1 MKRILPLAVLA
12 LSACAPVIVGGAV
25 TGGLTAQDQRTIG
38 SQVEDQGIELKA
50 AHAIGA
56 ELGGKGDYEIVSFN
70 RRVLIVGQAPTSE
83 LRERAEAI
91 VAKIDNIERIFNEI
105 EIGGAASAVSFLS
118 DSAITARVKTALC
131 QNQAEGFSCLRVK
144 VVTERGVVYL
154 LGVVTRA
161 NGDVAV
167 DSARKVSGV
176 LRVVRAFEYRN

>member
-1 MKRILPLAVLA
+1 M
-12 LSACAPVIVGGAV
+12 
-25 TGGLTAQDQRTIG
+25 
-38 SQVEDQGIELKA
+38 
-50 AHAIGA
+50 
-56 ELGGKGDYEIVSFN
+56 
-70 RRVLIVGQAPTSE
+70 LIVGQAPTSE
-83 LRERAEAI
+83 LRDRAEAI
-91 VAKIDNIERIFNEI
+91 VAKIDNIERVFNEI